1 MTYRPHLDR
10 DVPVPPYER
19 HFMRLSPAVAIFA
32 LMVWAFGVGV
42 WVMEFVL

>member
-1 MTYRPHLDR
+1 MTHRPHLDR

-19 HFMRLSPAVAIFA
+19 HFMRLSPGVVIFA

-42 WVMEFVL
+42 LLTEYVL